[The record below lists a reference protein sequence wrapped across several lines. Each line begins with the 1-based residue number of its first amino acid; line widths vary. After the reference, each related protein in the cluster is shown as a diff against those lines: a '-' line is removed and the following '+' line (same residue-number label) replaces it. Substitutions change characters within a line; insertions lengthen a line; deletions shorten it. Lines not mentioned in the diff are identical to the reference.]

1 MVKKGHKERHKS
13 SRSAWLR
20 AAVLGSNDAIVST
33 ASLMVGVAA
42 SNAPREVIIV
52 SGIAGLVAGA
62 MSMAVGEYVS
72 VCSQSDSEKADIERE
87 KNELAEHPEKE
98 FVELVGIYEK
108 RGLSR
113 ALATEV
119 AKELSSHDQL
129 KAHLRDELN
138 IVPGTRAKPFQA
150 AWISAL
156 SFTIF
161 ATIPVLFLL
170 IAPTDYR
177 ISVLVTAS
185 LTCLGLLGAFGAYLG
200 GAPLIPATLRVLIGG
215 GLAMAITAAIGKVL
229 GVSIT

>member
-1 MVKKGHKERHKS
+1 MVKKAHKERHKS

-138 IVPGTRAKPFQA
+138 IVPGTRANPFQA